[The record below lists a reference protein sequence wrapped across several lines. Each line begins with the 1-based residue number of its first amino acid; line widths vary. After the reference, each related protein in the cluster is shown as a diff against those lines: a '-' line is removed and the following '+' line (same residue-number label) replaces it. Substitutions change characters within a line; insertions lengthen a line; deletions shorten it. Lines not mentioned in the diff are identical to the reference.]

1 MSTQCENNNQFDE
14 DKAISTHKL
23 NGLVNKKY
31 TEWTTTARTQLIN
44 MLGKDR
50 LTIKAHTIQSQ
61 HVMVL
66 FIGSHTENP
75 NRTLPFI
82 RISMLLF
89 GCVFAHVVN
98 ARARH
103 TVDNAN
109 AFSWSTKQQYHNQEK
124 WRLVCVYVCLTDN
137 TQNRTHRTVLFELYI
152 ALQVYMSVSIS
163 CAWCTVLNF
172 SVTIVAMLR
181 RVKSLDDNNELQ

>member
-1 MSTQCENNNQFDE
+1 MKIRQFPH
-14 DKAISTHKL
+14 T
-23 NGLVNKKY
+23 NWMGLVNKKY

-89 GCVFAHVVN
+89 GCVFEHVVN

-103 TVDNAN
+103 TADNAN

-137 TQNRTHRTVLFELYI
+137 TQNRTHRTVLFELYSSTGI
-152 ALQVYMSVSIS
+152 YEREHNVRIVHCLEFQCYDCCNVAACQIS
-163 CAWCTVLNF
+163 WW
-172 SVTIVAMLR
+172 
-181 RVKSLDDNNELQ
+181 Q